1 MSSAPQIR
9 QPAASC
15 LHVSSWLPD
24 LGHRAKPA
32 TAMQRSGMAARAL
45 RRNGMAPRALQQS
58 EMAARA
64 LRRNGMAPR
73 ALQQAEWH
81 PAPCSVPGSTT
92 SHQTPKKEVDINANT

>member
-45 RRNGMAPRALQQS
+45 RRNGMATRAVQRS
-58 EMAARA
+58 GMAA
-64 LRRNGMAPR
+64 R
-73 ALQQAEWH
+73 ALQQAEWR
-81 PAPCSVPGSTT
+81 PAPCGIPGSTT
-92 SHQTPKKEVDINANT
+92 SHQTPKKEVDINAST